1 MHHTSLFPIY
11 LVGSFPK
18 PSYLKIPSWFDSTQ
32 YGWSAHHY
40 TKFVNKLKQSKQSQ
54 LSLEKAF
61 AEVIAAQINA
71 GCDIVTD
78 GEIDRENYIWH
89 FCRYCLNGFDFKNL
103 KKIVSRNGATCMYSP
118 RITNKIT
125 LKKDALDL
133 IGNQWLLLQQKH
145 NSKPIK
151 IAIPG
156 PMTIMD
162 STHNEYYANVHQL
175 LFDLANCINQY
186 ILNLSENFAVKYI
199 QIDEPI
205 FSRKPD
211 MAKKVGFKAMKM
223 CWQNVPNYVY
233 KSIHL
238 CCGYSNELDI
248 EYEKADNHCYVQLLK
263 YGMDDFLVD
272 ECGVHAISIEDAH
285 DRVPMEFFKLVKKL
299 DIILGVIKV
308 CQKQMIST
316 DQIVERVANI
326 IQLGNIEPSKLL
338 LAPDCGLAMLPIH
351 VAKKKLKALVEARNI
366 LRRRYQ
372 SKL

>member
-89 FCRYCLNGFDFKNL
+89 FCRYCLNGFD
-103 KKIVSRNGATCMYSP
+103 
-118 RITNKIT
+118 
-125 LKKDALDL
+125 
-133 IGNQWLLLQQKH
+133 LLQQKL
-145 NSKPIK
+145 NSKQIK

-223 CWQNVPNYVY
+223 CWQN
-233 KSIHL
+233 
-238 CCGYSNELDI
+238 
-248 EYEKADNHCYVQLLK
+248 
-263 YGMDDFLVD
+263 
-272 ECGVHAISIEDAH
+272 
-285 DRVPMEFFKLVKKL
+285 
-299 DIILGVIKV
+299 
-308 CQKQMIST
+308 
-316 DQIVERVANI
+316 
-326 IQLGNIEPSKLL
+326 
-338 LAPDCGLAMLPIH
+338 
-351 VAKKKLKALVEARNI
+351 
-366 LRRRYQ
+366 
-372 SKL
+372 